1 MLYLT
6 QKCNTEVT
14 SRTIYQLA
22 KKKMREF
29 ELSGRIFG
37 HRATLPHKSAGRRS
51 TAHVFTLPNLG
62 GRVINHGG

>member
-14 SRTIYQLA
+14 SRTNYHPA
-22 KKKMREF
+22 KKMRVF
-29 ELSGRIFG
+29 ELRGRIFG
-37 HRATLPHKSAGRRS
+37 HLATLPHKRAGRRS

-62 GRVINHGG
+62 GRVIHHGG